1 MEEGGM
7 KTSSMGPAFGALR
20 AATIG
25 AAMALAVSTA
35 ALAEDTVKIG
45 VLLIDSG
52 PLAGLKDTQVKAVNL
67 AIEQINAA
75 GGAGGK
81 KLEATFISYPGT
93 PDTAVDGATRA
104 VQRDGAMFIT
114 GMDTSAV
121 TPALQAKLPAL
132 KVLMLEVMANAD
144 GLTGKNCTPNYFRVN
159 ANDSMIMGTFREFL
173 KDQGIKKWDIIAVDY
188 AAGRDSADK
197 FKALVTSQ
205 GGTIGKTLF
214 SPNGT
219 PDFGAKISE
228 LGADPADGLFVTIF
242 GSDAINLAKQQQQ
255 FGLFKKYKMVLGN
268 SFVIPQTLPAQG
280 ETVLGVYQNIGFVAG
295 FPGAQ
300 AEAFVKAYKDKYNGE
315 LPPYTSADQYAA
327 IQLMAAALQKANSTD
342 INAVRAALSGL
353 KTETVLG
360 DVEVRAGD
368 HQTARRMAISQIV
381 MGPEGKPAYQIKKIE
396 PGPDII
402 PPVDSACKM

>member
-1 MEEGGM
+1 M

-104 VQRDGAMFIT
+104 VQKDGAMFIT

-402 PPVDSACKM
+402 PPVDPACKM

>member
-1 MEEGGM
+1 MPSTGR
-7 KTSSMGPAFGALR
+7 AFGVLR
-20 AATIG
+20 ALTIG
-25 AAMALAVSTA
+25 AAMTFAAVNA
-35 ALAEDTVKIG
+35 ASADDTVKIG

-52 PLAGLKDTQVKAVNL
+52 PLAGLKDTQIKAANL

-75 GGAGGK
+75 GGAAGR
-81 KLEATFISYPGT
+81 KLEANFITYPGT

-104 VQRDGAMFIT
+104 VQKDGAMFIT

-121 TPALQAKLPAL
+121 TPALQTRLTAL
-132 KVLMLEVMANAD
+132 KALMLEVMANAD
-144 GLTGKNCTPNYFRVN
+144 GLTGKNCSPNYFRVN

-188 AAGRDSADK
+188 AAGHDSADK
-197 FKALVTSQ
+197 FKALVASQ
-205 GGTIGKTLF
+205 GGTIGKVLF
-214 SPNGT
+214 TPSGT

-300 AEAFVKAYKDKYNGE
+300 PEAFVKAYKQKYNGE

-327 IQLMAAALQKANSTD
+327 IQLIAAAVQKAGSTNID
-342 INAVRAALSGL
+342 AVRAALSGL
-353 KTETVLG
+353 KAETALG

-368 HQTARRMAISQIV
+368 HQVARRMAISQIV
-381 MGPEGKPAYQIKKIE
+381 MGAEGKPVYQIKKIE
-396 PGPDII
+396 PGADII
-402 PPVDSACKM
+402 PPIDPACKM

>member
-1 MEEGGM
+1 M
-7 KTSSMGPAFGALR
+7 KKSSMCPAFGMLR
-20 AATIG
+20 ATTIG
-25 AAMALAVSTA
+25 AAMALGITTA

-75 GGAGGK
+75 GGAAGK

-104 VQRDGAMFIT
+104 VQKDGAMFIT

-121 TPALQAKLPAL
+121 TPALQAKLPSL
-132 KVLMLEVMANAD
+132 KALMLEVMANAD
-144 GLTGKNCTPNYFRVN
+144 GLTGKNCSPNYFRVN

-188 AAGRDSADK
+188 AAGRDSAEK
-197 FKALVTSQ
+197 FKQLVTSQ

-300 AEAFVKAYKDKYNGE
+300 AEAFVKTYKEKYNGE

-327 IQLMAAALQKANSTD
+327 IQLIAAGLRKANSTD

-360 DVEVRAGD
+360 DVEIRAGD

-396 PGPDII
+396 PGSDII
-402 PPVDSACKM
+402 PPVDPACKM